1 MAFSRLN
8 TSQANTSMQ
17 ANTAI
22 EATAAMVSPINCP
35 LVSKP
40 SPNASTTTLAIHAHT
55 CATARRLRSIAG
67 CR

>member
-1 MAFSRLN
+1 
-8 TSQANTSMQ
+8 
-17 ANTAI
+17 
-22 EATAAMVSPINCP
+22 MVSPINCP